1 MKPSNSRVRQDI
13 SHASR
18 FALQEKS
25 QANSNVSA
33 KRKSQI
39 EEKSS
44 LGDEADSVELT
55 STIKT
60 PRLQSKT
67 QEIVNTRELFLNELA
82 SDHSADRANS
92 AHDSIESN
100 RSDESAA
107 SQESQT
113 SVTLPSSEP
122 RLVART
128 NNFILITS
136 ALTALSAPFVMI
148 LGPKDLASRATWF
161 GVGLSSGLIVGSAY
175 CFGDYINA
183 LRDQVQTQKRGEISP
198 A

>member
-82 SDHSADRANS
+82 SDHSADRTNS
-92 AHDSIESN
+92 VDASN
-100 RSDESAA
+100 VSNGSDESAA

-148 LGPKDLASRATWF
+148 LGPKDLASRAAWF

>member
-18 FALQEKS
+18 IALQEKS

-92 AHDSIESN
+92 AHGSIESN

-107 SQESQT
+107 SQESQI

-148 LGPKDLASRATWF
+148 LGPKDLASRAAWF

-175 CFGDYINA
+175 CFGDYVNA
-183 LRDQVQTQKRGEISP
+183 LRDQVQTQKRGETSP

>member
-60 PRLQSKT
+60 PRLQS
-67 QEIVNTRELFLNELA
+67 NTR
-82 SDHSADRANS
+82 NS
-92 AHDSIESN
+92 EYS
-100 RSDESAA
+100 
-107 SQESQT
+107 
-113 SVTLPSSEP
+113 
-122 RLVART
+122 
-128 NNFILITS
+128 
-136 ALTALSAPFVMI
+136 
-148 LGPKDLASRATWF
+148 
-161 GVGLSSGLIVGSAY
+161 
-175 CFGDYINA
+175 
-183 LRDQVQTQKRGEISP
+183 
-198 A
+198 

>member
-44 LGDEADSVELT
+44 LDDEADSVELT

-100 RSDESAA
+100 RSDESEI

-148 LGPKDLASRATWF
+148 LGPKDLASRAAWF

>member
-82 SDHSADRANS
+82 SDHSADRTNS
-92 AHDSIESN
+92 VDASN
-100 RSDESAA
+100 VSNGSDESEI
-107 SQESQT
+107 SQESQAPT
-113 SVTLPSSEP
+113 ILANSEP

-148 LGPKDLASRATWF
+148 LGPKDLASRAAWF

>member
-148 LGPKDLASRATWF
+148 LGPKDLASRAAWF

>member
-13 SHASR
+13 SHASH

-100 RSDESAA
+100 RSDEPVA
-107 SQESQT
+107 SQESQAPT
-113 SVTLPSSEP
+113 IPANSEP
-122 RLVART
+122 RSVART

-148 LGPKDLASRATWF
+148 LGPKDLASRAAWF

>member
-13 SHASR
+13 SHASH

-82 SDHSADRANS
+82 SDHSADRTNS
-92 AHDSIESN
+92 VDASN
-100 RSDESAA
+100 VSNGSDESEI
-107 SQESQT
+107 SQESQAPT
-113 SVTLPSSEP
+113 ILANSEP

-148 LGPKDLASRATWF
+148 LGPKDLASRAAWF